1 MEEMKTEHAAAL
13 RKKETQ
19 VTRPIRVLLVILT
32 FPILQIMQLNTL
44 ITQFKQVHNT

>member
-19 VTRPIRVLLVILT
+19 VTCEAYQGAIGYVNPSYST
-32 FPILQIMQLNTL
+32 DYAA
-44 ITQFKQVHNT
+44 